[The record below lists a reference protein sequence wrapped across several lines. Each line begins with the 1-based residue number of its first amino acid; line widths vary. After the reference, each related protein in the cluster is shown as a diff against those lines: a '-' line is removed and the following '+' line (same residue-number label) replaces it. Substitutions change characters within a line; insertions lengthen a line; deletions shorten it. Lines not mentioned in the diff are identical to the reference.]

1 LFEDVKKAPH
11 AGAFFYYSVLFIF
24 AFPSASLMS
33 RQYLQCGRFDFD
45 LAKRPLV
52 MGILNVTPDSF
63 SDGGRHHALEFAV
76 EGAEQMIKDGVD
88 IIDIGGESTRP
99 GSPSVPVEEELRRVM
114 PVIYALRELGVPL
127 SIDTCKP
134 DVMREAILAGADM
147 INDINGFRA
156 PGALEAVRRSDV
168 GLCVM
173 HMQGTPQDMQAQP
186 VYDDVVAE
194 VTGFLRARV
203 DALVAGGVVRE
214 RVTIDPGFGFGK
226 TVEHNVALL
235 RGISDMQR
243 ELGLPVLAGLSRKSM
258 VGALTGKPLE
268 QRLAG
273 SIGGALAAVAQGAR
287 IVRVH
292 DVAETVD
299 ALKVFQAG
307 TKNN

>member
-1 LFEDVKKAPH
+1 
-11 AGAFFYYSVLFIF
+11 
-24 AFPSASLMS
+24 M
-33 RQYLQCGRFDFD
+33 RQYLQCGRFGYN
-45 LAKRPLV
+45 LAQRPLV

-63 SDGGRHHALEFAV
+63 SDGGRYQGLDFAV
-76 EGAEQMIKDGVD
+76 ERAEQMIKDGVD

-99 GSPSVPVEEELRRVM
+99 GSPSVSIDEELRRVM
-114 PVIYALRELGVPL
+114 PAIYALRELGYPL

-134 DVMREAILAGADM
+134 EVMREAIIAGADM

-156 PGALEAVRRSDV
+156 PGAIEAVKDSDC

-186 VYDDVVAE
+186 EYVDVVAD
-194 VTGFLRARV
+194 VIAFLRERI
-203 DALVAGGVVRE
+203 DALLAAGVARE
-214 RVTIDPGFGFGK
+214 RITIDPGFGFGK
-226 TVEHNVALL
+226 SVEHNYALL
-235 RGISDMQR
+235 RSINRMES

-258 VGALTGKPLE
+258 IGAVTGRSVE

-273 SIGGALAAVAQGAR
+273 SLAGALAAVAQGAR

-299 ALKVFQAG
+299 ALKVWQAD
-307 TKNN
+307 TTNNQ